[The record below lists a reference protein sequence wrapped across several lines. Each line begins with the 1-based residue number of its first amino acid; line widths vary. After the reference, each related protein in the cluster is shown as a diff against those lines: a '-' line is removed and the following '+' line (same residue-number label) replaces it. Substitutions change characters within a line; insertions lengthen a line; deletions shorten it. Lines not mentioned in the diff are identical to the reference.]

1 MELIQPLEVLE
12 QRIETKPTADY
23 AQAKTINS
31 GITEFLLS
39 TSKVA
44 SNHDRYL
51 EMVGVNSDEITQFID
66 TIDAIVS
73 GLLQKSQNIEGKVA
87 KGKKYLQKINELRD
101 SI

>member
-1 MELIQPLEVLE
+1 VELIQPLEVLE

-39 TSKVA
+39 TSKAA

-51 EMVGVNSDEITQFID
+51 EMVCVDSNEITQFINTTD
-66 TIDAIVS
+66 VIVAD
-73 GLLQKSQNIEGKVA
+73 LFKKVT
-87 KGKKYLQKINELRD
+87 KC
-101 SI
+101 